1 MKKENL
7 NNLQV
12 LGRISTHQWGVVAAR
27 GGATTNTD
35 IGTMEI
41 SDNNG
46 QTMEKTKTVRV
57 IGGVQEIEWGT
68 QYRQQHRVIDK
79 FQSCY
84 AINASAV
91 RILVIRKC
99 KKDVF
104 R

>member
-7 NNLQV
+7 NKPII
-12 LGRISTHQWGVVAAR
+12 LGRISTHQWGVVVAR
-27 GGATTNTD
+27 GGATTNTSCRT
-35 IGTMEI
+35 IQI

-46 QTMEKTKTVRV
+46 KTMEKAKTVRV
-57 IGGVQEIEWGT
+57 MGGVQDITWGT

-79 FQSCY
+79 AQSCY

-99 KKDVF
+99 KKNVF